1 MNLYVGNLSFN
12 TSEEDLRSLFAEY
25 GEVTSVKIITDNATG
40 RSKGFAFVEM
50 GSKEAAV
57 NAIRNL
63 NDKEVGNRNIKVN
76 EARKKEDNRSFG
88 GGGSGGGGG
97 FRGKPRY

>member
-1 MNLYVGNLSFN
+1 MNLYVGNLSY
-12 TSEEDLRSLFAEY
+12 TTKEEDLRSLFAQY

-50 GSKEAAV
+50 GSKEAGV

-63 NDKEVGNRNIKVN
+63 NDKEIGSRNIKVN

-88 GGGSGGGGG
+88 GGGGGG

>member
-12 TSEEDLRSLFAEY
+12 TSEEDLRSLFSQY
-25 GEVTSVKIITDNATG
+25 GDVTSVKIITDNATG

-50 GSKEAAV
+50 ASKEAGIE
-57 NAIRNL
+57 AIKNL
-63 NDKEVGNRNIKVN
+63 NDKEVDNRNIKVN

-88 GGGSGGGGG
+88 GSRGGG
-97 FRGKPRY
+97 FRSKPRY

>member
-12 TSEEDLRSLFAEY
+12 TSEEDLKSLFAEY
-25 GEVTSVKIITDNATG
+25 GEINSVKIITDNATG

-50 GSKEAAV
+50 GSQEAAV
-57 NAIRNL
+57 NAIRDL
-63 NDKEVGNRNIKVN
+63 NDKEIGGRKIKVN

-88 GGGSGGGGG
+88 GGGGGG
-97 FRGKPRY
+97 FRPKPRY

>member
-1 MNLYVGNLSFN
+1 MNLYVGNLSFS
-12 TSEEDLRSLFAEY
+12 TSEEDLSSLFEQY
-25 GEVTSVKIITDNATG
+25 GGVTSVKIITDNETG

-50 GSKEAAV
+50 DSKEAGME
-57 NAIRNL
+57 AISNL
-63 NDKEVGNRNIKVN
+63 NDKEVGGRNIKVN

-88 GGGSGGGGG
+88 GGGGG

>member
-1 MNLYVGNLSFN
+1 MNLYVGNLSYR
-12 TSEEDLRSLFAEY
+12 TSEEDLRALFAQY
-25 GEVTSVKIITDNATG
+25 GDVTSVKIITDNATG

-50 GSKEAAV
+50 GSKEAGMEAM
-57 NAIRNL
+57 RNL
-63 NDKEVGNRNIKVN
+63 NDREVGDRNIKVN

-88 GGGSGGGGG
+88 GGG

>member
-12 TSEEDLRSLFAEY
+12 TSEEDLQNLFSQY

-50 GSKEAAV
+50 GSKEAGLE
-57 NAIRNL
+57 AIRNL
-63 NDKEVGNRNIKVN
+63 NDKEIGSRNIKVN

-88 GGGSGGGGG
+88 GGGGGG
-97 FRGKPRY
+97 FRNKPRY

>member
-1 MNLYVGNLSFN
+1 MNLYVGNLSFQ
-12 TSEEDLRSLFAEY
+12 TKEDDLRSLFSQY
-25 GEVTSVKIITDNATG
+25 GEVTSVKIITDQATG

-50 GSKEAAV
+50 GSKEAGID
-57 NAIRNL
+57 AIRNL
-63 NDKEVGNRNIKVN
+63 NDKEVSGRNIKVN

-88 GGGSGGGGG
+88 GGGGGG

>member
-1 MNLYVGNLSFN
+1 
-12 TSEEDLRSLFAEY
+12 
-25 GEVTSVKIITDNATG
+25 
-40 RSKGFAFVEM
+40 M
-50 GSKEAAV
+50 GSKEAGV

-63 NDKEVGNRNIKVN
+63 NDKEIGSRNIKVN

-88 GGGSGGGGG
+88 GGGGGG

>member
-1 MNLYVGNLSFN
+1 MNLYVGNLSFS
-12 TSEEDLRSLFAEY
+12 TSEEDLRSLFGQY

-76 EARKKEDNRSFG
+76 EARKKEDSPRSFG
-88 GGGSGGGGG
+88 GGGGGG

>member
-12 TSEEDLRSLFAEY
+12 TSEEDLKSLFAEY
-25 GEVTSVKIITDNATG
+25 GEINSVKIITDNATG

-50 GSKEAAV
+50 GSKDAAL
-57 NAIRNL
+57 NAIRDL
-63 NDKEVGNRNIKVN
+63 NDKEVGGRKLKVN

-88 GGGSGGGGG
+88 GGGGGG
-97 FRGKPRY
+97 FRPKPRY

>member
-1 MNLYVGNLSFN
+1 MNLYVGNLSFQ
-12 TSEEDLRSLFAEY
+12 TKEEDLRSLFSQY
-25 GEVTSVKIITDNATG
+25 GEVTSVKIISDQATG

-50 GSKEAAV
+50 GSKEAGID
-57 NAIRNL
+57 AIRNL
-63 NDKEVGNRNIKVN
+63 NDKEVGGRNIKVN

-88 GGGSGGGGG
+88 GGGGG

>member
-1 MNLYVGNLSFN
+1 MNLYVGNLSFS
-12 TSEEDLRSLFAEY
+12 TSEDELRSLFSQY
-25 GEVTSVKIITDNATG
+25 GEVNSVKIITDNATG

-50 GSKEAAV
+50 GSKEAGI

-63 NDKEVGNRNIKVN
+63 NDTEVGNRSIKVN

-88 GGGSGGGGG
+88 GGGGGG